1 MVFKI
6 NVYIFY
12 LFQCFILGAHD
23 GRGPQQVLVDSS
35 LANTSL
41 NEDNVDNAISDDN
54 IHPSD
59 KDEIYNLCKNSCMFA
74 KVNKVN
80 NHGLQNENTENTD
93 LPDDTPE
100 GFLGV
105 ERKHERVK
113 KVFIS
118 GIADD
123 AKPNQVLTYLKQRGV
138 VLTYMSIF
146 SSKRKRT
153 PSAKLNTH
161 SIIFKISC
169 GKSDFWPKYVSCRPW
184 QSNPEKANLT
194 NPVGA
199 HSVKYATDVEWIKEY
214 QFELPIHGKQTKAE
228 CT

>member
-1 MVFKI
+1 M
-6 NVYIFY
+6 
-12 LFQCFILGAHD
+12 
-23 GRGPQQVLVDSS
+23 S
-35 LANTSL
+35 LASTSLASTSL

-59 KDEIYNLCKNSCMFA
+59 KDEIYNLCKNSSMFA

-100 GFLGV
+100 GFIGV

-146 SSKRKRT
+146 SSKRKGT
-153 PSAKLNTH
+153 LSAKLNIH
-161 SIIFKISC
+161 SIIFKTSC
-169 GKSDFWPKYVSCRPW
+169 GKSDFWPKYLSCRPW

-194 NPVGA
+194 NPMAV
-199 HSVKYATDVEWIKEY
+199 HSVKYATDVEWIKES
-214 QFELPIHGKQTKAE
+214 QFELPIHGKTNQGRMHLEITW
-228 CT
+228 